1 MPRFLRKRKLIV
13 FFTSII
19 IVVIL
24 IGFSLNR
31 SGQTNIVTQFITDT
45 VGLVQNIVYQ
55 PVQFFI
61 GLTDNVKD
69 IRDVYKQ
76 NEVLKSELQEY
87 KTLAFKVNELEK
99 ENEELRSLLN
109 IDVLISDYT
118 PIRATVISRS
128 PEQFFD
134 QIKVNKG
141 QLHGVKPNMAVI
153 TADGMI
159 GKVSSASQM
168 TSVIQLLSGFDE
180 HNRISVVVEENENV
194 FGLIE
199 GFNND
204 TQTLLFREL
213 ENSGELEEGQT
224 VISSGLGGMFPRGLL
239 IGTISSVELDQYGL
253 TQMAHVEPAA
263 DFIDINHVIIVD
275 RDIFSPIID
284 DETEIEEEEE

>member
-45 VGLVQNIVYQ
+45 VGLAQNIVYQ

-141 QLHGVKPNMAVI
+141 QLHGIKPNMAVI

>member
-45 VGLVQNIVYQ
+45 VGLAQNIVYQ